1 MSLLN
6 PTTST
11 LVFGKRL
18 DAFLTKMYITPK
30 STDTNTAWN
39 NYLNGPGIKTNFN
52 LGVSL
57 TQNGK
62 NTNNILFL

>member
-1 MSLLN
+1 
-6 PTTST
+6 
-11 LVFGKRL
+11 
-18 DAFLTKMYITPK
+18 MYITPK
-30 STDTNTAWN
+30 ATDTNTAWN

-62 NTNNILFL
+62 NTNNIQFL